1 MIAAGF
7 FTLLMQTARDN
18 FDLMLSVGAGTGLL
32 YLLRW
37 FWWRINAWS
46 EIAAMISSFLIATV
60 LFIAGRRGFAI
71 PTHIGLLATIA
82 TTTVVWLVVT
92 AMTAPADPET
102 LQRFYRKV
110 RPAGPG
116 WAPVRRACGNLSSTD
131 NLSLAFVGWISGCTF
146 VFSALFGAGYFL
158 FGRTP
163 AGVVATVMFVV
174 SGAVLY
180 KLLPHV
186 WGAGTRE

>member
-1 MIAAGF
+1 
-7 FTLLMQTARDN
+7 
-18 FDLMLSVGAGTGLL
+18 
-32 YLLRW
+32 
-37 FWWRINAWS
+37 
-46 EIAAMISSFLIATV
+46 V

-92 AMTAPADPET
+92 WMTAPADPET

-131 NLSLAFVGWISGCTF
+131 NLSLAFLGWISGCTF

-158 FGRTP
+158 LGHAP
-163 AGVVATVMFVV
+163 AGVVATVIFVV